1 MFRSIY
7 TAFFISIF
15 ILLTLSTNAQSML
28 DSIEEATVKSSHW
41 YDKFIVSSYGV
52 MNYNNYN
59 WQLLPQKRN
68 DIEFERAVLELSYRP
83 SKSGL
88 STRNSKSRQEEQELQ

>member
-7 TAFFISIF
+7 TAAFIT
-15 ILLTLSTNAQSML
+15 LLLLLSFTTYAQSML
-28 DSIEEATVKSSHW
+28 DSIEEATVKPSHW
-41 YDKFIVSSYGV
+41 YDKFTVSSYGV

-83 SKSGL
+83 SKKWSFNTEL
-88 STRNSKSRQEEQELQ
+88 EIEAEAQELQ